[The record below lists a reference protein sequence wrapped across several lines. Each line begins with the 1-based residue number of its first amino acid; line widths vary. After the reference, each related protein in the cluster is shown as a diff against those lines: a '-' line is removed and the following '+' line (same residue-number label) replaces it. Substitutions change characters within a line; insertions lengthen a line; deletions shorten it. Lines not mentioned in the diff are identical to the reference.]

1 MLATQADDLVSK
13 GLEAFNHGHTF
24 LAMTCLEQ
32 AAHTDRSPDVVSRLA
47 YCVAL
52 NRRIYDQAISLAR
65 EALASEPTSPTFC
78 LNLGRIYVMAG
89 MKEEALAVFRQGL
102 SNSQDPA
109 ILTEMQALGRRKPPV
124 FSSLSR
130 GHFLNRYLGL
140 ILSRLRL
147 R

>member
-1 MLATQADDLVSK
+1 MLAMRADDVVAK
-13 GLEAFNHGHTF
+13 GLEAFDHGHTF

-32 AAHTDRSPDVVSRLA
+32 AARTDRSPEIVSRLA

-52 NRRIYDQAISLAR
+52 NRRIYDQAIALAR

-89 MKEEALAVFRQGL
+89 RKEDALAVFRQGL
-102 SNSQDPA
+102 AKGDDPA
-109 ILTEMQALGRRKPPV
+109 IIAEIQALGSRKPPV
-124 FSSLSR
+124 IACLPR
-130 GHFLNRYLGL
+130 GSFINRYLGL
-140 ILSRLRL
+140 ILSRLGL